1 MKPGIDLAQQPFGPL
16 LGHCAHLSKERL
28 RGRMARYDMT
38 PTQTHVLLYLAE
50 NGPTAQSALA
60 EDMKV
65 KAPTANGIID
75 RMAEKDLL
83 ARTVD
88 GKDARRRLIRLTE
101 KGEGLA
107 KELKTQFGRTEEEIL
122 RGFDETEQALLRSFL
137 MRIIGNLEET
147 TL

>member
-1 MKPGIDLAQQPFGPL
+1 MKPGIDLAQQPFGSL

-28 RGRMARYDMT
+28 RGRMARYDLT
-38 PTQTHVLLYLAE
+38 PTQTHVMLYLADH
-50 NGPTAQSALA
+50 GPSAQSVLA

-101 KGEGLA
+101 KGESLVA
-107 KELKTQFGRTEEEIL
+107 DLKTQFDGAEETL
-122 RGFDETEQALLRSFL
+122 LQGFGPQEQALLREFL
-137 MRIIGNLEET
+137 IRIIENLEVT